1 MTYNGLK
8 GVLLE
13 PTSKNNR
20 IRLVKPKALLN
31 KAENANG
38 DMSTLEVFGNQDV
51 EI

>member
-1 MTYNGLK
+1 MTYNRLK

>member
-1 MTYNGLK
+1 MTYNRLK

-31 KAENANG
+31 KAETANG